1 MENSDYTIV
10 LVYSKNMF
18 KRSNCQ
24 PDYML
29 TLQSGSLNKRYYC
42 GTYAEALNIVAILGL
57 AMTSEDKALY
67 RLNDVLNARV
77 S

>member
-1 MENSDYTIV
+1 MENNDYTIV

-18 KRSNCQ
+18 KLSNCQ

-29 TLQSGSLNKRYYC
+29 TLQCGSLTKRYYC

-57 AMTSEDKALY
+57 AMTNEDKALY
-67 RLNDVLNARV
+67 RLNDVLSKRA

>member
-1 MENSDYTIV
+1 MYTIT
-10 LVYSKNMF
+10 LIYSKNIF
-18 KRSNCQ
+18 KLSNYQ

-29 TLQSGSLNKRYYC
+29 TLQGGNLTKRYYC
-42 GTYAEALNIVAILGL
+42 DTYADALNIVAILGL
-57 AMTSEDKALY
+57 AMSSEDKALY

>member
-1 MENSDYTIV
+1 MGTNNYTIA
-10 LVYSKNMF
+10 LVHSKNML
-18 KRSNCQ
+18 KLSNCQ

-29 TLQSGSLNKRYYC
+29 TLQGGSLTKRYYC

>member
-1 MENSDYTIV
+1 MGTNGYVISLI
-10 LVYSKNMF
+10 YSKNMF
-18 KRSNCQ
+18 KLSNCQ

-29 TLQSGSLNKRYYC
+29 TLQSGSLTKRYYC

-57 AMTSEDKALY
+57 AMTNEDKALY

>member
-1 MENSDYTIV
+1 METSYYTIV
-10 LVYSKNMF
+10 RVYSKNML
-18 KRSNCQ
+18 KLVSSQ

-29 TLQSGSLNKRYYC
+29 TLQSGSLTKYYYC
-42 GTYAEALNIVAILGL
+42 DTYAEALNIIGILGL
-57 AMTSEDKALY
+57 AMTSEDRDMY

>member
-1 MENSDYTIV
+1 MGTNAYSIS
-10 LVYSKNMF
+10 LIYSKNIL
-18 KRSNCQ
+18 KLSSCQ

-29 TLQSGSLNKRYYC
+29 TLQSGSLTKRYYC

-57 AMTSEDKALY
+57 AMTNEDKALY
-67 RLNDVLNARV
+67 RLNDVLNNRA